1 MTNSSYDYIIIGAGV
16 AGLASAQYAAR
27 SGLKTLVI
35 DLSIPGGQAL
45 QIVNLENYPGL
56 FPAIGGMNFSEAMKN
71 QAESFGAEIIQTT
84 VLSIDKVQNQFIVN
98 TSKEKY
104 ICYALCVATGA
115 HHKRLEILGEKEFE
129 GRGVSYC
136 ATCDG
141 PFFKQ
146 KQIFVIGGGDS
157 ACDEAMYLSS
167 LSDKITLVHRRG
179 KLRAQQA
186 VAERVLSNEK
196 ITVQFNSVVKEIKG
210 DDKVKSIVLKNT
222 ETNEE
227 TELPTDAVFIFVGMT
242 PLTELVPMLQ
252 KDSEG
257 YIQTNDKMETAMS
270 GVFAAGDVRAKSFR
284 QIVTAVSDGAIAA
297 NTAFHYISTV
307 KSL

>member
-104 ICYALCVATGA
+104 ICYALCVATDR
-115 HHKRLEILGEKEFE
+115 K
-129 GRGVSYC
+129 
-136 ATCDG
+136 
-141 PFFKQ
+141 
-146 KQIFVIGGGDS
+146 
-157 ACDEAMYLSS
+157 
-167 LSDKITLVHRRG
+167 
-179 KLRAQQA
+179 
-186 VAERVLSNEK
+186 
-196 ITVQFNSVVKEIKG
+196 SVV
-210 DDKVKSIVLKNT
+210 
-222 ETNEE
+222 
-227 TELPTDAVFIFVGMT
+227 
-242 PLTELVPMLQ
+242 
-252 KDSEG
+252 
-257 YIQTNDKMETAMS
+257 
-270 GVFAAGDVRAKSFR
+270 
-284 QIVTAVSDGAIAA
+284 
-297 NTAFHYISTV
+297 
-307 KSL
+307 